1 MLKKG
6 SYTSI
11 FLKTFL
17 ITIIVQSLSL
27 IMVLAFIYPLFSI
40 LILYSLVLL
49 LIDLSGLLRFELKS
63 SYHAV
68 IASVH
73 RLIKFE

>member
-17 ITIIVQSLSL
+17 ITIIVQSHHV
-27 IMVLAFIYPLFSI
+27 IMYLAFIYPLFSI
-40 LILYSLVLL
+40 LILYSLMLL

-63 SYHAV
+63 SCHAV
-68 IASVH
+68 ISSEH